1 MSGILLFK
9 NNSRITRLMSRTK
22 RSYHAAHLKAR
33 YLQDFPDAK
42 DHQELLESK
51 AFEKL
56 PAGYFARLEEKG
68 YGFGTLEDGVYS
80 GMATAVMLKD
90 LKGLPSQHRNGLEII
105 IIDGF
110 NIFQS
115 MENNARLDTVR
126 RGVEHFAFLE
136 ADYGEKDTETFPV
149 IANKQEYAQPLLL
162 HQVIKRAHNAI
173 FKKQL
178 YKT

>member
-56 PAGYFARLEEKG
+56 PAGYFA
-68 YGFGTLEDGVYS
+68 LEDGVYS